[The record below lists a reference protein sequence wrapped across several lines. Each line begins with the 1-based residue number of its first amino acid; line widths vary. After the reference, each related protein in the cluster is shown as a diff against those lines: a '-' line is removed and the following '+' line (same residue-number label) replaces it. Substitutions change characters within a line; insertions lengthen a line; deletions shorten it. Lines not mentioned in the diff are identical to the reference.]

1 LKYTNI
7 LCRGDD
13 EMFVILSYD
22 VEATRTQRFKKISE
36 RFLIHIQNS
45 VFRGELTESQVL
57 DLKSDISKELKQ
69 DESVFLWIIKDSQIY
84 QEIKLGN
91 MRYQDGNFM

>member
-1 LKYTNI
+1 
-7 LCRGDD
+7 
-13 EMFVILSYD
+13 MFVILSYD

-36 RFLIHIQNS
+36 RFLNHIQNS

>member
-1 LKYTNI
+1 
-7 LCRGDD
+7 
-13 EMFVILSYD
+13 
-22 VEATRTQRFKKISE
+22 
-36 RFLIHIQNS
+36 